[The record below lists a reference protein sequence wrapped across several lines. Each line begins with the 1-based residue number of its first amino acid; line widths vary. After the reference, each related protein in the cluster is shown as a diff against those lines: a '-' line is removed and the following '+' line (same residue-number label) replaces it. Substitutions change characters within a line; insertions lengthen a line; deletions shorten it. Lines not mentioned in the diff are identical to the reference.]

1 MKIFYSFYLVNI
13 VISANFI
20 KIHYTFKAGFRCIN
34 IYDLA
39 LLFQSTNQNVDTHV
53 ITIHSFIIL
62 CIMLVIILNKVFKML
77 SMESYLII
85 FFVFSTIVSLIFLDI
100 GGLFGARQVNGI
112 AGSSSAPSGL
122 NFIFW
127 FTVFLLIIA
136 QGRSYFHKYKFEI
149 SLIIL
154 YLVGYYINPYAGR
167 IFESTLVII
176 IPIFI
181 YLRNDNKNIPLILPC
196 LKEKYNFKV
205 L

>member
-1 MKIFYSFYLVNI
+1 M
-13 VISANFI
+13 
-20 KIHYTFKAGFRCIN
+20 
-34 IYDLA
+34 
-39 LLFQSTNQNVDTHV
+39 LLPF
-53 ITIHSFIIL
+53 IHSSFFV
-62 CIMLVIILNKVFKML
+62 IMLVIILNKVFKML

-100 GGLFGARQVNGI
+100 AGLFGARQVNGI

-181 YLRNDNKNIPLILPC
+181 YLRNDNKNIALILFISYFF
-196 LKEKYNFKV
+196 LQYV
-205 L
+205 RLAVI